1 MSSKV
6 VAFRLPEELMQAVV
20 SQAKATGKS
29 KTAVVVDAL
38 KKVFGFP
45 VEEEA
50 NASIEGVQNQLDTLK
65 EKVSLLNQ
73 QILELEPEVSLRN
86 DQVAPGRNS
95 LTTLDSSQGLVEEVD
110 AEMSP
115 ACQSEQ
121 LGGLIEL
128 TDINPEE
135 LSQELEPVED
145 GSPELGE
152 DLRQLAAKLQQRARV
167 LDQVLSAC
175 VDHVCMYDRL
185 GRYTYANPAFMQSL
199 GLEGT
204 KLYGKTWQQLGLPAE
219 TMKLFEV
226 KLQHAFATGQS
237 IAEEISLPTVNG
249 VRDYEYI
256 LNPIPGEDGTVEA
269 VVYTGRDIT
278 ERKRAE
284 ELLQESEKNYR
295 NLFEWAHDSIFITDH
310 STRRLLDVNEH
321 GARRL
326 GYTRKQLLALP
337 SEEISPPM
345 DQEHRKA
352 ILRQLWQTGSVVF
365 EHVHKSKNGTIR
377 PIEVS
382 SRVIEYGGELAIQS
396 FIRDITDRKQAETK
410 LAETEHF
417 VEQLAQMAPYLIYV
431 QDLTRQKYIYANNKV
446 KDFYGLSATAIEKMS
461 RNHFKKH
468 LHPDDFERFFS
479 TQQELEQLKDNEVV
493 EKEFRIRHADGQW
506 RRLRSQEAILTRDS
520 QGLPE
525 TVIGTTI
532 DISEHFAE

>member
-45 VEEEA
+45 VKEDS
-50 NASIEGVQNQLDTLK
+50 NASLEGVQNQLDTLR

-73 QILELEPEVSLRN
+73 QILELEPEVSLGSN
-86 DQVAPGRNS
+86 ELAPGKNS
-95 LTTLDSSQGLVEEVD
+95 LTLGPSQEEVEAD
-110 AEMSP
+110 ILP
-115 ACQSEQ
+115 VRQSEQ

-128 TDINPEE
+128 TDLNSEE
-135 LSQELEPVED
+135 LSKELEPIED
-145 GSPELGE
+145 RSSERGE
-152 DLRQLAAKLQQRARV
+152 DLEQLAAKLEQRARM

-185 GRYTYANPAFMQSL
+185 GRYTYANPALMQSL

-204 KLYGKTWQQLGLPAE
+204 ELYGKTWQQLGLPEE
-219 TMKLFEV
+219 TRKLFEV

-249 VRDYEYI
+249 VREYEYI

-337 SEEISPPM
+337 SEGISPPM
-345 DQEHRKA
+345 DPEHRKA
-352 ILRQLWQTGSVVF
+352 VLRQLWQTGSVVF
-365 EHVHKSKNGTIR
+365 EHVHRSKNGTIR

-417 VEQLAQMAPYLIYV
+417 IKQLAQIAPYLIYV
-431 QDLTRQKYIYANNKV
+431 KDLTKQQYTYSNNKV
-446 KDFYGLSATAIEKMS
+446 KDFYGLPAEKIEKMG
-461 RNHFKKH
+461 RNYFKKY
-468 LHPDDFERFFS
+468 LHPDDCNEFFS
-479 TQQELEQLKDNEVV
+479 TQQKLAQAKDDEVI
-493 EKEFRIRHADGQW
+493 EREFRIRHTNGQW
-506 RRLRSQEAILTRDS
+506 RWFHSREVVLTRNCE
-520 QGLPE
+520 GLPE
-525 TVIGTTI
+525 KMIGTAI
-532 DISEHFAE
+532 DVSERFAD